1 MSDVATITQTDA
13 APMPAQNLT
22 PIQRLARLLEGD
34 DMRSRLSGVLAQFGV
49 EPETFVRSAL
59 NAVSANPTLLDSATI
74 GSIASA
80 VLRAAALNLNLD
92 PSVGHAFIVP
102 RQGAAV
108 LQVSYKGRIEMA
120 YRSGRVLAVRAG
132 NIHANDQ
139 VEIVEGTAPDLRIR
153 RGVGDRGEVI
163 GYYAVADL
171 PQGSRHFVTLTVA
184 EAHAIRDAYSDG
196 WKRRGAKSPWGTEPH
211 VMAQKS
217 AVVRLLRTLPSAV
230 AIEDV
235 DVEDIGGG
243 RQVIDATATDATP
256 APARIAHDLQTGEVL
271 PTPAPQARTSRR
283 LAALARPNH

>member
-1 MSDVATITQTDA
+1 MSDVATVPQTDC
-13 APMPAQNLT
+13 APTPAQNLT
-22 PIQRLARLLEGD
+22 PIQRLARLLESD
-34 DMRSRLSGVLAQFGV
+34 DMRARLGGILSQFGV

-59 NAVSANPTLLDSATI
+59 NAVAANPTLLDNATP
-74 GSIASA
+74 GTIASA

-102 RQGAAV
+102 RQGSAV

-120 YRSGRVLAVRAG
+120 YRSGRVLAVRSG

-139 VEIVEGTAPDLRIR
+139 VEIEEGTTPELRIR
-153 RGVGDRGEVI
+153 RGVGDRGDVI
-163 GYYAVADL
+163 AYYAVADL

-211 VMAQKS
+211 VMGQKS

-230 AIEDV
+230 ALEEI
-235 DVEDIGGG
+235 DVEDLGGG
-243 RQVIDATATDATP
+243 RPVIEATAPDATP
-256 APARIAHDLQTGEVL
+256 APARIAHDPETGEVL
-271 PTPAPQARTSRR
+271 HAPAPQARTSRR
-283 LAALARPNH
+283 LAALARPTH